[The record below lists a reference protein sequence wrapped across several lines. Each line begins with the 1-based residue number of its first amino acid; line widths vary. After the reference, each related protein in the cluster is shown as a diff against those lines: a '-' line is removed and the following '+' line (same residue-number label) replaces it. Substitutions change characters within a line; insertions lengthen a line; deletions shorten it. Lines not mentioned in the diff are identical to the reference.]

1 MSLVKEGSQIK
12 PKLAGSESG
21 DISSHRD
28 KRSEAR
34 TEAKNVRLRK
44 EDADIISKPICLA
57 PESSPTL
64 GPSCPSHSQQ

>member
-1 MSLVKEGSQIK
+1 MSLEKEGSQIK
-12 PKLAGSESG
+12 RKLAESESG
-21 DISSHRD
+21 DVFSNRD

-34 TEAKNVRLRK
+34 TEAKNVKLRK
-44 EDADIISKPICLA
+44 EDVDIISKPICLA